1 MDQGRWIYEYQLAQW
16 TVGCL
21 IKDDGRND
29 TAVTID
35 KIITGYEYMV
45 QKAIKMDGFGQSRH
59 EQMGIAVID
68 GDRDVFGEYGERNCD
83 GELPAHTLTTH
94 S

>member
-1 MDQGRWIYEYQLAQW
+1 MAEGHAQRHPPA
-16 TVGCL
+16 VGGARRSL
-21 IKDDGRND
+21 VKDDGRND

-68 GDRDVFGEYGERNCD
+68 GDRDVFGEYGE
-83 GELPAHTLTTH
+83 
-94 S
+94 